1 MTGQAAGWGDSI
13 KVWSEAAHMAA
24 SLTLLQIT
32 SVDLMHLKARFFLE
46 RAGFKSLHEP
56 DLTD

>member
-13 KVWSEAAHMAA
+13 KVLSEAAHMAT

-32 SVDLMHLKARFFLE
+32 SVDLMHPQSKAL
-46 RAGFKSLHEP
+46 P
-56 DLTD
+56 